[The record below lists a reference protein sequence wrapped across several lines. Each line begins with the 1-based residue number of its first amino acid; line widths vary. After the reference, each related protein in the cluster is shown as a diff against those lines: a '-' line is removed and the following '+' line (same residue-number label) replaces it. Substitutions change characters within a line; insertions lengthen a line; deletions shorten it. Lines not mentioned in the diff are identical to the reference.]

1 VLSPAAY
8 PDVFTASLLGEALD
22 SAPDAIVIADPAGCI
37 RYANSQVRAL
47 LGYEPAE
54 LIGQGI
60 ERLLPERLRARHVT
74 HRGHYA
80 QQPSA
85 RPMGTGLDLYALRKD
100 GTEVPVEISLSPIH
114 TEGVRDLTVAALR
127 DATESRRTRQ
137 ELIEAREAA
146 DRANQAKSRFLATA
160 SHDLRQPLQTL
171 ALLNGALRRL
181 IADPDAAEA
190 LAHQDQAIG
199 AMSRLLNAL
208 LDISKL
214 ESGAIRPDPRD
225 FPISALF
232 EEMRREFSDLA
243 SGKGLELRAAGT
255 RACAHSD
262 RALVGQIL
270 RNLLSNAI
278 KYTARGAVELRCAAG
293 PHSVQIAV
301 VDSGIGIAANQLE
314 HIFEEFYQ
322 IGVASNTTREGYGLG
337 LSIVRR
343 LVALLGLKITVT
355 SEPGSG
361 TTFTLELPGGSTGAG
376 EAPGAATVVPDAR
389 RVPATAPLVLL
400 VDDDPGVRGAT
411 AMLLK
416 VEGYRVVTASSLA
429 EAAACARDHR
439 GIALLMTDY
448 HLRESDTGTQVIA
461 AVRAALGR
469 DLPTVLISG
478 DTSSTVRDLKPD
490 DSVHVVSKPVDAEQL
505 LSLLK
510 TLLSP

>member
-1 VLSPAAY
+1 VLSASVY
-8 PDVFTASLLGEALD
+8 PDDFTASFLGEALD
-22 SAPDAIVIADPAGCI
+22 SAPDAIVIADPGGCI
-37 RYANSQVRAL
+37 RYANSQVHTL
-47 LGYEPAE
+47 LGYQPTE
-54 LIGQGI
+54 LIGQSI
-60 ERLLPERLRARHVT
+60 EQLLPERLRAHHVT

-80 QQPSA
+80 RRPSA
-85 RPMGTGLDLYALRKD
+85 RPMGTGLELYALRKD

-114 TEGVRDLTVAALR
+114 TEGARELTVAALR
-127 DATESRRTRQ
+127 DATESRRIRL

-225 FPISALF
+225 FPLDALF
-232 EEMRREFSDLA
+232 EEMRREFSGLA
-243 SGKGLELRAAGT
+243 AGKGLELRTTPSG
-255 RACAHSD
+255 ACAHSD

-270 RNLLSNAI
+270 RNLLSNAV
-278 KYTARGAVELRCAAG
+278 KYTARGAVELRCTAG
-293 PHSVQIAV
+293 AQAVQIAV
-301 VDSGIGIAANQLE
+301 VDSGIGIAADQLE
-314 HIFEEFYQ
+314 HIFDEFYQ

-343 LVALLGLKITVT
+343 LVALLGLKLAVT
-355 SEPGSG
+355 SEPGRG
-361 TTFTLELPGGSTGAG
+361 TTFTLELPRGSSGAG
-376 EAPGAATVVPDAR
+376 ESARRATAPDAR
-389 RVPATAPLVLL
+389 RAPASAPLVLL

-416 VEGYRVVTASSLA
+416 VEGYRVVIASSLA
-429 EAAACARDHR
+429 EAAARVRENA
-439 GIALLMTDY
+439 GIALLITDY
-448 HLRESDTGTQVIA
+448 HLREGDTGSQVIA
-461 AVRAALGR
+461 AVRAGLGR
-469 DLPTVLISG
+469 EVPTVLITG
-478 DTSSTVRDLKPD
+478 DTSSTVRDLKAD
-490 DSVHVVSKPVDAEQL
+490 DRVHVVSKPIDAEQF

-510 TLLSP
+510 TLLPT